1 MLLSINDTTL
11 KIVIRNTRYLGSFS
25 PRRLIFS
32 MIILSFKW
40 VDVSQQRRH
49 FANICSVWQHIYL
62 CLYKESSMFG
72 NLSRIFC
79 RVVNSLLINME
90 ILVSKWLVVNWIYN
104 RSFVVTQVRL
114 RLFHRPHGK
123 DVGTFQIFI
132 STLQY
137 FYFLS
142 IVLHDF
148 LPALEDNNL

>member
-1 MLLSINDTTL
+1 
-11 KIVIRNTRYLGSFS
+11 
-25 PRRLIFS
+25 
-32 MIILSFKW
+32 
-40 VDVSQQRRH
+40 
-49 FANICSVWQHIYL
+49 
-62 CLYKESSMFG
+62 MFG

-79 RVVNSLLINME
+79 KVVNSLLINKE
-90 ILVSKWLVVNWIYN
+90 IAVSQWLVVNEIYN